1 MEMDVFT
8 NTYNRH
14 AKKAWKKTKCKRQ
27 VRKIGKTMEKDFS
40 KEPAAYTMFGSRE
53 EKDEEGEREQ
63 LRQQQEERLK
73 KNQEWRARKQQ
84 QEKIEETPQKI
95 AVDKKK
101 RNERIQNLLICTHSR
116 KPLRAGDE
124 IWTSSDGDLVRG
136 DFVDPDLVK
145 MTDIPEEEAE
155 RRGSGPE
162 SGIEED
168 LGTVSGPTTN
178 RSLSHTFS
186 QLEVGSYVRPALDN
200 IDFFAH
206 TLDIRKDAIRP
217 YENYNPQEEEE
228 VMSNL
233 GGSHDD
239 DIEETEFY
247 NKYLHESCPPP
258 IQSSS
263 SPDSSLRPVTL
274 DLAQEQEADTGEQ
287 KSWRQQF
294 EMNKR
299 EVDFFSNTLDI
310 RKDAIAC
317 YQDYK
322 KEAFSKGSI
331 TEEEEESDDSDSE
344 EENEE
349 NRMSSQQLTR
359 NLHAERIVMLFNEMM
374 VYRNIIEEA

>member
-1 MEMDVFT
+1 M
-8 NTYNRH
+8 
-14 AKKAWKKTKCKRQ
+14 
-27 VRKIGKTMEKDFS
+27 
-40 KEPAAYTMFGSRE
+40 
-53 EKDEEGEREQ
+53 
-63 LRQQQEERLK
+63 
-73 KNQEWRARKQQ
+73 
-84 QEKIEETPQKI
+84 
-95 AVDKKK
+95 
-101 RNERIQNLLICTHSR
+101 
-116 KPLRAGDE
+116 
-124 IWTSSDGDLVRG
+124 
-136 DFVDPDLVK
+136 
-145 MTDIPEEEAE
+145 DIPEEEAE

-200 IDFFAH
+200 IDFFAN

-217 YENYNPQEEEE
+217 YENYNPQEEGE

-233 GGSHDD
+233 GGSYEDE
-239 DIEETEFY
+239 IEETEFY

-258 IQSSS
+258 IQSSAA
-263 SPDSSLRPVTL
+263 PDSSLRPVTL
-274 DLAQEQEADTGEQ
+274 DLAQEEETDTGEQ

-344 EENEE
+344 EEDEE

-359 NLHAERIVMLFNEMM
+359 NLHAERIVKLFNEMM
-374 VYRNIIEEA
+374 

>member
-1 MEMDVFT
+1 VFT
-8 NTYNRH
+8 NTYNKH

-40 KEPAAYTMFGSRE
+40 KEPAAYTMFSSRE
-53 EKDEEGEREQ
+53 ERDEEGEREQ
-63 LRQQQEERLK
+63 LKQQQEERLK
-73 KNQEWRARKQQ
+73 RNQEWRARKH
-84 QEKIEETPQKI
+84 QEKIGGTAQKI
-95 AVDKKK
+95 INAVDKKK
-101 RNERIQNLLICTHSR
+101 RNEHIQALLICTQSR

-124 IWTSSDGDLVRG
+124 IWTNPGGEPVRG
-136 DFVDPDLVK
+136 DFVDPALVK
-145 MTDIPEEEAE
+145 MTDIPEEEA
-155 RRGSGPE
+155 GPE

-168 LGTVSGPTTN
+168 LGTVSEPTNT

-200 IDFFAH
+200 IDFFAN

-228 VMSNL
+228 VMSHL
-233 GGSHDD
+233 GGSNEDEI
-239 DIEETEFY
+239 IEETEFY

-258 IQSSS
+258 IQSSAA
-263 SPDSSLRPVTL
+263 PDSSLSPVTL
-274 DLAQEQEADTGEQ
+274 DLAQEGETDTGEQ

-299 EVDFFSNTLDI
+299 EVDFFSNTLNI
-310 RKDAIAC
+310 RKDAIAH

-331 TEEEEESDDSDSE
+331 TDDEESDDSESE
-344 EENEE
+344 EENDEH
-349 NRMSSQQLTR
+349 RMVSASQHLTR
-359 NLHAERIVMLFNEMM
+359 NLHVERIVKLFNEMM
-374 VYRNIIEEA
+374 VYRNIIEEG